1 MAGNRD
7 TNKRLKAI
15 GIPIEL
21 CVKYERMCGIP
32 PGKKLSFTEKFRVSE
47 AMISALEAGAR
58 NIMLTSEDYQLIA
71 QEVKRNEA
79 SRKFMEMQKT
89 VHEVFSGNPDSEGSA
104 ATTNKGGKR
113 K

>member
-21 CVKYERMCGIP
+21 CVKYERLCGIQA
-32 PGKKLSFTEKFRVSE
+32 GKKLSFADKFHVSE
-47 AMISALEAGAR
+47 AMISALEAGVR
-58 NIMLTSEDYQLIA
+58 NVQLSSEDYQIIA
-71 QEVKRNEA
+71 EEVKKNEE
-79 SRKFMEMQKT
+79 SRCGQLLS
-89 VHEVFSGNPDSEGSA
+89 VSISGFPSETDGGESK
-104 ATTNKGGKR
+104 KGGKR